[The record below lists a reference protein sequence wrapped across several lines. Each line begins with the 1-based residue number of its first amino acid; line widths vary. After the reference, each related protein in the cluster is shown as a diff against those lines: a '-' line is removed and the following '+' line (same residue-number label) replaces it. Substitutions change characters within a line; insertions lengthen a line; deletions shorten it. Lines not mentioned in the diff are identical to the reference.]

1 MKTSAKSVIKATAI
15 SIALL
20 ASLSLTGCS
29 TPDAP
34 ESVPAGDGAPNSA
47 SAREI
52 SVFTIAYGM
61 FETDC
66 VLQSMFQKPGS
77 MKCDFANKRLRHPGT
92 SEAPLGTDVAHS
104 TATVHGKIVD
114 CISYQA
120 FQTPGG
126 IDCDFDSLPVKEIKT
141 S

>member
-1 MKTSAKSVIKATAI
+1 MKTSAKSVIKATVV
-15 SIALL
+15 SMALL

-29 TPDAP
+29 TPVAP
-34 ESVPAGDGAPNSA
+34 GSVPAGDGVENSA
-47 SAREI
+47 SAQEV
-52 SVFTIAYGM
+52 SVFTIAYGEV
-61 FETDC
+61 ETDC

-77 MKCDFANKRLRHPGT
+77 MKCDFTNKRHRNPNT

-104 TATVHGKIVD
+104 TAVVHGKTVD

-126 IDCDFDSLPVKEIKT
+126 IDCDFDAQPVKEAKAF
-141 S
+141 

>member
-15 SIALL
+15 SMAIL

-29 TPDAP
+29 TPSAP
-34 ESVPAGDGAPNSA
+34 GSVPAGDGVENSA
-47 SAREI
+47 SAQEV
-52 SVFTIAYGM
+52 SVFTIAYGTV
-61 FETDC
+61 ETDC

-77 MKCDFANKRLRHPGT
+77 MKCDFANKRHRNANT
-92 SEAPLGTDVAHS
+92 SETPMGTDVAHS
-104 TATVHGKIVD
+104 TAVVHGKTVD

-126 IDCDFDSLPVKEIKT
+126 IDCDFDAQPVKEAK
-141 S
+141 SF